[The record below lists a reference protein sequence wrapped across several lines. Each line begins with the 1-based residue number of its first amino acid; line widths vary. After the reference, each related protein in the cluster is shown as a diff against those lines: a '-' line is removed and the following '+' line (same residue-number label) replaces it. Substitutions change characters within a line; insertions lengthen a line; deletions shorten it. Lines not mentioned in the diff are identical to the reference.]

1 MFLYA
6 AEKWT
11 TTEAM
16 ESKIR
21 SIHLIS
27 LALTHSH
34 THIKHSHQ
42 TFLFIV
48 FFQLDELAYQP
59 IRAHRLVSPCS
70 WLISIAGPKL
80 NVELSSPN
88 PGIPRR
94 VRQILVTV
102 TIIKLTI
109 AQLYVTD

>member
-27 LALTHSH
+27 LALT
-34 THIKHSHQ
+34 HSHQ